1 MKTCTPEKRA
11 HILQSK
17 HWVGYP
23 VDPLLMAEREGII
36 VRHSTLSDDV
46 AGVLAREN
54 PQKPIIAVIN
64 TKITYHLQKTTMA
77 RILGHYTR
85 LKTEDKINE
94 RFGILITDFTEL

>member
-23 VDPLLMAEREGII
+23 VDPWLMAEREGII

-64 TKITYHLQKTTMA
+64 TKLTYHLQKTTMA

-85 LKTEDKINE
+85 LTTENRINE
-94 RFGILITDFTEL
+94 RFGILIKDFTEL